1 MAHSSNIVIEQVIN
15 YILNTGNFDFIKNN
29 GLTEEYFPGY
39 ENEYNFIVD
48 HYNQYHKV
56 PDKITFADIFEDF
69 NFFNVNETE
78 SYLYKE
84 LYDLRYY
91 NYVADAWED
100 VKDLVSENPQES
112 MAKFRLMM
120 DNAPKYLSTQGI
132 DIISQA
138 KQRYELIKQ
147 RATDEKGFS
156 IKTGFDELDTVID
169 GWNRGEELGV
179 IFGRTGAGKSFVMLK
194 SLVEAFKLGYK
205 VGFISPEM
213 SVDKVGFRFDTLYKQ
228 FENKSLNNVSIYQND
243 IMFKEYENYINNL
256 QTQSNKFIVATLQ
269 DFDKKIT
276 VSKLKSFILQNELD
290 IVGIDGITYM
300 SDERR
305 RKGDNKTTTLTNISE
320 DLMTLSNE
328 VKVPIIVAV
337 QSNRGGVRTEEEDG
351 APELENIRDSDG
363 IAQNATKVISIRQRQ
378 DRLDLVVKKNRDG
391 KIGDTF
397 SYYFDPNKGIFEFY
411 NVDKEVKSY
420 GTNDTTKQKKYVINN
435 TSEEEYKPK
444 KKVREF

>member
-1 MAHSSNIVIEQVIN
+1 MYS
-15 YILNTGNFDFIKNN
+15 
-29 GLTEEYFPGY
+29 
-39 ENEYNFIVD
+39 
-48 HYNQYHKV
+48 
-56 PDKITFADIFEDF
+56 
-69 NFFNVNETE
+69 
-78 SYLYKE
+78 
-84 LYDLRYY
+84 
-91 NYVADAWED
+91 
-100 VKDLVSENPQES
+100 
-112 MAKFRLMM
+112 
-120 DNAPKYLSTQGI
+120 
-132 DIISQA
+132 
-138 KQRYELIKQ
+138 
-147 RATDEKGFS
+147 
-156 IKTGFDELDTVID
+156 
-169 GWNRGEELGV
+169 
-179 IFGRTGAGKSFVMLK
+179 
-194 SLVEAFKLGYK
+194 
-205 VGFISPEM
+205 
-213 SVDKVGFRFDTLYKQ
+213 Q

-300 SDERR
+300 FDERR